1 MSLFLAKRF
10 ATLIG
15 TLLFTSIVIFIVLEI
30 LPGDPALLILGIDA
44 QPGQLEVLRQQLG
57 LNDPAWTR
65 YWHWIGGMLT
75 GDFGLS
81 YAYKV
86 PVWEL
91 IAERLQLT
99 IPLAIVSM
107 LLTAFLAL
115 VLGVYAAA
123 NHNKTGDVAIMA
135 TSQIGISIPS
145 FWFAILLIL
154 LFAVHLGWV
163 SAGGFP
169 GWGAGPVK
177 AFASLILPAISLA
190 IVQAAILARITRS
203 SVLEVM
209 REDFV
214 RTARAKGVSKRAVL
228 WGHVLRNAM
237 IPVITVM
244 GVQFGNL
251 IAGTIV
257 IEQVFTLPGLGRL
270 MFQAINQRDLEL
282 IKNVVMLLAVFV
294 ITINFIVD
302 MLYVVID
309 PRLKVHDV

>member
-1 MSLFLAKRF
+1 
-10 ATLIG
+10 
-15 TLLFTSIVIFIVLEI
+15 
-30 LPGDPALLILGIDA
+30 
-44 QPGQLEVLRQQLG
+44 
-57 LNDPAWTR
+57 TR
-65 YWHWIGGMLT
+65 YWHWVGGLLT
-75 GDFGLS
+75 GDFGIS

-91 IAERLQLT
+91 IGERLQLT
-99 IPLAIVSM
+99 IPLAFISM
-107 LLTAFLAL
+107 ALTAFLAL

-135 TSQIGISIPS
+135 TSQVGISIPS

-169 GWGAGPVK
+169 GWGAGLVP
-177 AFASLILPAISLA
+177 ALASLILPAISLA

-294 ITINFIVD
+294 VTINFIVD

>member
-1 MSLFLAKRF
+1 LSLFLAKRF

-65 YWHWIGGMLT
+65 YWHWIGGMLI
-75 GDFGLS
+75 GDFGIS

-99 IPLAIVSM
+99 IPLAFVSM

-123 NHNKTGDVAIMA
+123 NHNKPGDVAIMA

-169 GWGAGPVK
+169 GWGAGLPK
-177 AFASLILPAISLA
+177 ALASLILPAISLA

-214 RTARAKGVSKRAVL
+214 RTARAKGVSRRAVL

-294 ITINFIVD
+294 ISINFIVD

>member
-65 YWHWIGGMLT
+65 YWHWIGGLMT
-75 GDFGLS
+75 GDFGIS

-99 IPLAIVSM
+99 IPLAFISM
-107 LLTAFLAL
+107 ALTAFLAL

-135 TSQIGISIPS
+135 TSQVGISIPS

-169 GWGAGPVK
+169 GWGEGLGRAL
-177 AFASLILPAISLA
+177 ASLILPAISLA

-244 GVQFGNL
+244 GMQFGNL

>member
-44 QPGQLEVLRQQLG
+44 QPGQLDVLRQQLG

-65 YWHWIGGMLT
+65 YWHWIGGLLT
-75 GDFGLS
+75 GDFGIS

-99 IPLAIVSM
+99 IPLAFVSM

-123 NHNKTGDVAIMA
+123 NHNRPGDVAIMA

-169 GWGAGPVK
+169 GWDAGLPK
-177 AFASLILPAISLA
+177 ALASLILPAISLA

-214 RTARAKGVSKRAVL
+214 RTARAKGVTRRAVL
-228 WGHVLRNAM
+228 WRHVLRNAM

-294 ITINFIVD
+294 VTINFIVD

>member
-65 YWHWIGGMLT
+65 YWHWIGGLLT
-75 GDFGLS
+75 GDFGIS

-99 IPLAIVSM
+99 IPLAFISM
-107 LLTAFLAL
+107 ALTAFLAL

-123 NHNKTGDVAIMA
+123 NHNRPGDVAIMA

-169 GWGAGPVK
+169 GWEAGLPK
-177 AFASLILPAISLA
+177 ALASLILPAISLA

-214 RTARAKGVSKRAVL
+214 RTARAKGVSRRAVL

-294 ITINFIVD
+294 IVINFIVD

>member
-65 YWHWIGGMLT
+65 YWHWVGGLLT
-75 GDFGLS
+75 GDFGIS

-91 IAERLQLT
+91 IGERLQLT
-99 IPLAIVSM
+99 IPLAIISM
-107 LLTAFLAL
+107 ALTAFLAL

-135 TSQIGISIPS
+135 TSQVGISIPS

-169 GWGAGPVK
+169 GWSAGLMP
-177 AFASLILPAISLA
+177 ALASLILPAISLA

-294 ITINFIVD
+294 VTINFIVD